1 MVLLFF
7 AVAASVDFLLLFLS
21 LYWRGRTTRGALA
34 GGTVGL
40 LTACASVVCGPTVW
54 VDILHHAL
62 PLFPY
67 RYPALFALVPC
78 VSVTGLVSLTDGSAR
93 AGLESQAF
101 DQHYVRSVTGLGAGA
116 VAEY

>member
-21 LYWRGRTTRGALA
+21 LYRRGRTTRGALA
-34 GGTVGL
+34 GGTAGL
-40 LTACASVVCGPTVW
+40 LTACACVVCGPAVW

-78 VSVTGLVSLTDGSAR
+78 VSVTGLVSLTKGSAR